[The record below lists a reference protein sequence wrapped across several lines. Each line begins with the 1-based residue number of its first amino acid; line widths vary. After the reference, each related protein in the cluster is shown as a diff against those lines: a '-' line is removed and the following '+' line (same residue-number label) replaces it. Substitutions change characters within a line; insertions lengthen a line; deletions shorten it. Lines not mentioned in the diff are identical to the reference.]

1 LDRGKLTILRKESE
15 IVKATNGMDK
25 MVIITNLENMDKES
39 VLFLFKRRNKVERL
53 FDIFKNEIDENR
65 IRNHS
70 NETMKGKLFLL
81 FITLI
86 LYAALD
92 RIMIHK
98 ELYKAQPLS
107 NIIYELKKLKVVE
120 TKNGKKF
127 LTEMSKT
134 QKTIYKEFGVPNPE
148 IT

>member
-1 LDRGKLTILRKESE
+1 MLRKESE
-15 IVKATNGMDK
+15 IVKTTNGMDK
-25 MVIITNLENMDKES
+25 MIIITNLENMDKES

-53 FDIFKNEIDENR
+53 FDIFKNEIGENR

-92 RIMIHK
+92 RIMIYK
-98 ELYKAQPLS
+98 GLYREQSLS

-127 LTEMSKT
+127 LTETSKT